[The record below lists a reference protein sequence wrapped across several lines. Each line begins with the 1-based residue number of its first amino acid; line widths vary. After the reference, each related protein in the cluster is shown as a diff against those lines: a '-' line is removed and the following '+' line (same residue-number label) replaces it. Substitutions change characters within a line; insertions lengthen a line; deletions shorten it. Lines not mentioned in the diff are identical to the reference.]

1 MTAKVHKDPWKMRR
15 IACCVGTFMND
26 WSKWLDYWLQKL
38 KCFVPTDVKDSQQI
52 IDETKPLI
60 LPQSSLLFAADANS
74 MYNNIETLHAAK
86 VISWW
91 LDDLEKKKK
100 LPPKFPLEAV
110 KDAMI
115 MIMRNNIFEWGDM
128 YFLQL
133 LRTAMGT
140 SAAVMWATIY
150 FAYHEVHT
158 LIPVHGVHLFYFKR
172 FIDNIFGV
180 WTGNVTTDWQA
191 FCDDVNNFGVLTWDI
206 EANPPSR
213 SVTSSISL

>member
-1 MTAKVHKDPWKMRR
+1 M
-15 IACCVGTFMND
+15 
-26 WSKWLDYWLQKL
+26 
-38 KCFVPTDVKDSQQI
+38 
-52 IDETKPLI
+52 
-60 LPQSSLLFAADANS
+60 
-74 MYNNIETLHAAK
+74 
-86 VISWW
+86 
-91 LDDLEKKKK
+91 
-100 LPPKFPLEAV
+100 
-110 KDAMI
+110 
-115 MIMRNNIFEWGDM
+115 
-128 YFLQL
+128 
-133 LRTAMGT
+133 AMGT